1 MPPKFKNTAR
11 ARPQA
16 PETTSALARAISAGA
31 GSAAPGAII
40 SWEQFLQNN
49 LATMHQLI
57 AECNKLEEVRRTRNE
72 ELTKLQQKPQE
83 NEARIFLLIKS
94 LKEIDA
100 YIIEKEKILE
110 NLPDTAF
117 QYLRRNQYIT
127 IGTPE
132 ELLKKILVL
141 FHKYSIELSLIKND
155 LGEPEPNLIFCFL
168 SKLSGAITDIQLNDI
183 VLRIVVDLMAR
194 KISMHE
200 QLQTLIASSHEQS
213 MRKPPCHRETLPIQ
227 PKDQALKKQLKSNSR
242 YYRAWLELL
251 SLDKYSTLRLLR
263 DGHYDILRLRL
274 YALNIFNAN
283 TISKEQDTRIQE
295 LLSLLSH
302 NISLLEKHREL
313 KLELNP
319 LLEAFINPKSDFKIE
334 DIFTALDNLTDR
346 IRCHTSSRLADTR
359 VLQTLQEEFQ
369 ALLDKFREITVKE
382 PIPHNPKKAT
392 SYAAQI
398 KRTTTPSD
406 DSSIAHSSNSP
417 RHSL

>member
-100 YIIEKEKILE
+100 YIIEKKNPRKLARHRVSISPQKPIHHNWHSRGIIKNPRFVSQIL
-110 NLPDTAF
+110 
-117 QYLRRNQYIT
+117 
-127 IGTPE
+127 
-132 ELLKKILVL
+132 
-141 FHKYSIELSLIKND
+141 IELSLIKND

-227 PKDQALKKQLKSNSR
+227 PKDQALKN
-242 YYRAWLELL
+242 
-251 SLDKYSTLRLLR
+251 
-263 DGHYDILRLRL
+263 
-274 YALNIFNAN
+274 N
-283 TISKEQDTRIQE
+283 
-295 LLSLLSH
+295 
-302 NISLLEKHREL
+302 
-313 KLELNP
+313 
-319 LLEAFINPKSDFKIE
+319 
-334 DIFTALDNLTDR
+334 
-346 IRCHTSSRLADTR
+346 
-359 VLQTLQEEFQ
+359 
-369 ALLDKFREITVKE
+369 
-382 PIPHNPKKAT
+382 
-392 SYAAQI
+392 
-398 KRTTTPSD
+398 
-406 DSSIAHSSNSP
+406 
-417 RHSL
+417 